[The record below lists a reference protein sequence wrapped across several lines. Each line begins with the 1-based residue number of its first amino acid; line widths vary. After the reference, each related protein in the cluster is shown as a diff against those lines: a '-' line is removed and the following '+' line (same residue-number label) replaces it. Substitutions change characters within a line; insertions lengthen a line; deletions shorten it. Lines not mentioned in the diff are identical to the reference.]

1 MSTDKNF
8 EIEDE
13 QIADVVGGAKIRQAP
28 GEPVDLDART
38 RRAGGQRGGKIRFA
52 GDVEIG
58 EA

>member
-1 MSTDKNF
+1 MSEEKNF
-8 EIEDE
+8 EIKEEELVDT
-13 QIADVVGGAKIRQAP
+13 VGGKRVRQAP
-28 GEPVDLDART
+28 VEPTDLEART

>member
-1 MSTDKNF
+1 MEFDGNVVDMESCDKC
-8 EIEDE
+8 DTRLWSM
-13 QIADVVGGAKIRQAP
+13 A